1 MLDNQLIQVII
12 SIINAGLTAAGT
24 PYSKVLIKQSNQPTQ
39 QGVPTKSTVFLTKV
53 FDHRYG
59 SLRRNDEWDLDT
71 LKMIH
76 TETQQYESSFQIE
89 ALAIQNPAD
98 INSLTASDIVNRVA
112 AILQSDFALTTFQ
125 DNDIGI
131 ERIIDARNP
140 YFQDD
145 KQRNEAVPSF
155 DFILT
160 HKQVIITESPIIESI
175 EYNFNR
181 V

>member
-1 MLDNQLIQVII
+1 MLDNEIIQVII
-12 SIINAGLTAAGT
+12 SIINAGLTAAGSS
-24 PYSKVLIKQSNQPTQ
+24 YAGLLVKQSNQPTQ
-39 QGVPTKSTVFLTKV
+39 QGVPTKSTVFLTKLP
-53 FDHRYG
+53 DHRYG
-59 SLRRNDEWDLDT
+59 SLRREDKWDLDL

-76 TETQQYESSFQIE
+76 TETQQYESTFQIE
-89 ALAIQNPAD
+89 ALAIQNPKN
-98 INSLTASDIVNRVA
+98 INSLTAADIVNRVA
-112 AILQSDFALTTFQ
+112 AILQSDYALTTFRQ
-125 DNDIGI
+125 NELGV
-131 ERIIDARNP
+131 ERILDIRNP

-160 HKQVIITESPIIESI
+160 HKQVIISESPIVETI